1 MDAQGFCSFMWHTY
15 FEGKDRRSLE
25 HVLKPGVTVIGPG
38 AHQVACS
45 LEQVHSQ
52 MMLEYK
58 EKAGL
63 FKIVDEWYQST
74 ELGQRLYLVIG
85 ELWIQE
91 ISEEPLSY
99 DTRLRFSIVAEDSGS
114 GDQKGWR
121 LLHIHQSVPD
131 PSQGGGESYPRRLLR
146 QSNRKLKEMLEIQ
159 RQELEDA
166 NQKTLYYARYDYLT
180 DLMNRPYLESK
191 IHDQMVEMPCGIMMM
206 LDVDDF
212 KQVNDRHGH
221 PFGDRVLSALA
232 VSLKRGFPGQLAG
245 RIGGD
250 EFLVYVGGKEP
261 DMDGFLQMTEDFRRD
276 WECRQR
282 EFCLDHPIGICMGIA
297 VYPIHGS
304 TYESLWHNADKALY
318 CSKRNGK
325 SGMAIAEPPVKSL

>member
-1 MDAQGFCSFMWHTY
+1 MDAQGFCRFIWHTY
-15 FEGKDRRSLE
+15 FEEKDRSRLE
-25 HVLKPGVTVIGPG
+25 RIMKPGTTLIGPG

-45 LEQVHSQ
+45 PDQVHSQ
-52 MMLEYK
+52 IKL
-58 EKAGL
+58 EKAEKTGL
-63 FKIVDEWYQST
+63 FKIVDEWYHT
-74 ELGQRLYLVIG
+74 TDLGQHLYLVAG

-99 DTRLRFSIVAEDSGS
+99 DTRLRFSVVAEDTGEE
-114 GDQKGWR
+114 GWR
-121 LLHIHQSVPD
+121 LIHIHQSVPD

-146 QSNRKLKEMLEIQ
+146 QSNHKLKEMLEIQ
-159 RQELEDA
+159 KKELEDA

-212 KQVNDRHGH
+212 KQVNAQHGH

-232 VSLKRGFPGQLAG
+232 ASLKKGFPDYLAG

-250 EFLVYVGGKEP
+250 EFLVYAGAEQL
-261 DMDGFLQMTEDFRRD
+261 DMEEFLRMTEAFCRD

-282 EFCLDHPIGICMGIA
+282 EFGLDDPIGVCMGIA
-297 VYPIHGS
+297 VYPIHGG

-325 SGMAIAEPPVKSL
+325 SAMAFAQPPVKSL